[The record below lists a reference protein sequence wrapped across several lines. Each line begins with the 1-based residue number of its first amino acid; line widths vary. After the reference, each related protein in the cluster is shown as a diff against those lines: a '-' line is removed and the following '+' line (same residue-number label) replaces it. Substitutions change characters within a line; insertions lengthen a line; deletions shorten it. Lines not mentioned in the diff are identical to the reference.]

1 MKQNGVFAIGRSK
14 MAKWLLCSLL
24 FGGIFATPASAQ
36 DLPSN
41 YYPKNRFA
49 VEPANPDYILQW
61 KRPIIFQI
69 IESPHRRSSFQ
80 TAARVSEAARLS
92 GEAFDLAVPPE
103 RWASDDRIAPASTY
117 VFLNLATISEKLV
130 KLTPNGISLQK
141 SILGTR
147 NALMQQIENQE
158 LNAGFPGCYGR
169 MLLSGQQGIE
179 GYIGAYIADISQ
191 HTVHDCL
198 DLLIPAS
205 FGLDPSF
212 TQYDFSEN
220 SPKGPMITDSSEM
233 YFELV
238 LKNAC
243 RQADGTIGKY
253 CVTSA
258 AEEIWKSHGERSQ

>member
-24 FGGIFATPASAQ
+24 CGGVFSTPASAQ

-49 VEPANPDYILQW
+49 MEPANPDYILQW
-61 KRPIIFQI
+61 KTPIIFQI
-69 IESPHRRSSFQ
+69 LESPHRRSSFQ
-80 TAARVSEAARLS
+80 AAARVSEAARLS

-103 RWASDDRIAPASTY
+103 RWASDDKIASASNY
-117 VFLNLATISEKLV
+117 VFLNLATTSEKLV
-130 KLTPNGISLQK
+130 KLTPNGISLQT
-141 SILGTR
+141 SVLGTQ
-147 NALMQQIENQE
+147 NALLKQVENQQ
-158 LNAGFPGCYGR
+158 LNTGFPGCYGR
-169 MLLSGQQGIE
+169 MILSGQGVV
-179 GYIGAYIADISQ
+179 GYIGAYIADLSKR
-191 HTVHDCL
+191 TVHDCL

-220 SPKGPMITDSSEM
+220 SPKGPVIIDSSEM

-243 RQADGTIGKY
+243 RQADGKVGKQ
-253 CVTSA
+253 CVTSSA
-258 AEEIWKSHGERSQ
+258 KSVWKSHGERSQ